1 MNLQEFKIHP
11 KIIELVID
19 DAKIVET
26 YGEPVKFYSFDHIS
40 LPKFFAFF
48 QAQSDGNLEKLT
60 DIMRELLLN
69 AEGKP
74 LLAKDESLPIDLFT
88 AVIMK
93 VADHLGKSG
102 TKNSTQKEIG
112 IQQ

>member
-1 MNLQEFKIHP
+1 MNLQEFKVRP

-19 DAKIVET
+19 DTKIIQE
-26 YGEPVKFYSFDHIS
+26 YGEAIKFYSFDHIS
-40 LPKFFAFF
+40 LPQFFAFF

-60 DIMRELLLN
+60 DIMRDLLLN

-74 LLAKDESLPIDLFT
+74 LLAKDESLPVDLFT
-88 AVIMK
+88 AAIMK

-102 TKNSTQKEIG
+102 TKNSIQKEIG